1 MAIRGGQIINISGK
15 EPVNDPEYRYKMP
28 AVFGK
33 IEGRGNGIKTVI
45 PNILEVGLSL
55 HRNPSEVNK
64 FFGCELGSQ
73 TTYSEETE
81 RAVVNGAHTD
91 KALQDLIHR
100 YVEIFVLCPNCGLP
114 ETEYKIKNEC
124 IFHKCAACGAKDM
137 VDMNHKL
144 CTYILA
150 QDKKAKKD
158 KKDKEKKKD
167 DKKKKKDS
175 DDEKKKDK
183 KDKDKKKDKK
193 KEKKEKKGEMDKD
206 GNYLEDAIFGK
217 KDDDLFDT
225 DDHDSVDSE
234 VGVDDA
240 GAMDLAI
247 EGTKKFLVENPY
259 ATVDAIAEVVTN
271 QQMASALKSHDKIQI
286 FVRAAFTPHFF
297 KNKEVEKFAPVIKK
311 ITNKGITMERHL
323 IAALESLCLDMPKN
337 FPVFIKQLYDEDALE
352 EDVILEWATE
362 GRNDFTLAV
371 VDEET
376 RAALRGEAEPVVV
389 WLQAADSDY
398 DDDDDDES
406 NE

>member
-1 MAIRGGQIINISGK
+1 
-15 EPVNDPEYRYKMP
+15 MP

-158 KKDKEKKKD
+158 KKDKEKKKVSVKVRVSLVFFLTQSKTLNFKD

-183 KDKDKKKDKK
+183 KDKDKK
-193 KEKKEKKGEMDKD
+193 
-206 GNYLEDAIFGK
+206 
-217 KDDDLFDT
+217 
-225 DDHDSVDSE
+225 VC
-234 VGVDDA
+234 
-240 GAMDLAI
+240 
-247 EGTKKFLVENPY
+247 
-259 ATVDAIAEVVTN
+259 
-271 QQMASALKSHDKIQI
+271 ASIQI
-286 FVRAAFTPHFF
+286 KQNLFMC
-297 KNKEVEKFAPVIKK
+297 FALTSGFLLIERDFICRK
-311 ITNKGITMERHL
+311 IRKRRRRKRKGKWIRMETISKMLFLARKTMIYL
-323 IAALESLCLDMPKN
+323 ILMTMTLL
-337 FPVFIKQLYDEDALE
+337 
-352 EDVILEWATE
+352 ILK
-362 GRNDFTLAV
+362 L
-371 VDEET
+371 
-376 RAALRGEAEPVVV
+376 V
-389 WLQAADSDY
+389 WMMLVLWVC
-398 DDDDDDES
+398 
-406 NE
+406 